1 MPKPSWKA
9 TLEAL
14 TARDAA
20 ASGAHSPEGMRGRT
34 AMALQFELREL
45 TPRTPDRWNGP
56 TAKKAAPTWTGHA
69 DYRLAVRPVI
79 RSGKTGWTKSTL
91 TWANVTHQL
100 NRLALDP
107 EQHRWF
113 CQFVPLHRANTEA
126 QLGQEVDWLYLDD
139 FASPLL
145 WHLLGEAR
153 RLGIDLVSTTKGVS
167 VLVGAEAQVTL
178 DAVRAAPAAM
188 PDAGSGTDAHA
199 SAPPVTDLHL
209 VPRITVD
216 AGERAIA
223 STATIGDHGVYCYED
238 GVEGAPSRSTGPGT
252 GRAVAPNRGA
262 AFVLAPTR
270 ERLSPEQRRLVGEA
284 RTLTVPAGEVEQFL
298 GEYYPR
304 MRRSMPITSSDDS
317 IEFPAPAA
325 PVLVLTATFEPKQV
339 VRLAWHLEY
348 AEGRTARRMPLPA
361 HTGPASVDDG
371 RTAASDAA
379 DRNTAAEHDLLER
392 AARQLAASALD
403 YAPEAAVT
411 PTLSTAIL
419 RGIDA
424 AEFCTHALP
433 ALEALNGV
441 RVDAVGERPDYRQ
454 LTSTPRLTFRT
465 VESDNRDWFDLGV
478 VVTIDGRDVPFG
490 PLFRALAQGKT
501 KLLLI
506 DHSYLSLRQPVFER
520 LLDLITEA
528 RTLTEWETG
537 QAGVRISRYQASL
550 WSDFE
555 DLAEHTEQ
563 ATSWR
568 AAVSALGAQG
578 TVDAVP
584 LPTGLRATLRPYQV
598 QGFEWLAFLWT
609 HRLGGI
615 LADDMGLGK
624 TLQALALILHAR
636 EGADVAV
643 PVPADAAVAR
653 GDADAA
659 VARDAADA
667 AVARDAADPVTAA
680 PFLVVAP
687 ASVVAN
693 WALEAARFTP
703 GLVVRT
709 IGSTQATSGTA
720 LAEVIAGADI
730 VVTSYTI
737 FRLDFGAYQ
746 ASTWAG
752 LILDEAQFVKN
763 HASRLHECARDL
775 DAPFKLAITG
785 TPMEN
790 HLLELW
796 SLFAVTA
803 PGLFPSARLFTEQ
816 YRNPIENGGSPE
828 ALARLRRRIRP
839 LMLRRTKALV
849 ATELPAK
856 QEQELRIELSP
867 AHQQL
872 YDTFLQ
878 RERQKLMGLIDDI
891 DRNRIIFFRSL
902 TLLRMLSL
910 DPSLID
916 EKYAGMGS
924 SKLDALL
931 EQLDDVVAEGHRALV
946 FSQFTSFLGKAA
958 ARLDAAGIEYCYLD
972 GSSTRRAEIVERFK
986 AGAAPVFLISLKA
999 GGFGLNLTEADYVFL
1014 LDPWWNPAT
1023 ETQAVDRTH
1032 RIGQTRNVM
1041 VYRLVAAG
1049 TIEEKVVA
1057 LGQRKAQLFDS
1068 VLDDGAEFGESLTAD
1083 DIRGLLEE

>member
-9 TLEAL
+9 ALEAL
-14 TARDAA
+14 TAHETAVP
-20 ASGAHSPEGMRGRT
+20 GAHSIDGIRGRT

-79 RSGKTGWTKSTL
+79 RSGTTGWTKSTL

-107 EQHRWF
+107 HQHRWF
-113 CQFVPLHRANTEA
+113 CQFVPLHRASTEA

-153 RLGIDLVSTTKGVS
+153 RLGIELVSTTKGVS
-167 VLVGAEAQVTL
+167 VLVGAEAEVTL
-178 DAVRAAPAAM
+178 DAVRVAAATAPDAPAT
-188 PDAGSGTDAHA
+188 G
-199 SAPPVTDLHL
+199 LQL
-209 VPRITVD
+209 VPRVTIDSRTH
-216 AGERAIA
+216 AIA
-223 STATIGDHGVYCYED
+223 ATAAIGDHGVYCYEA
-238 GVEGAPSRSTGPGT
+238 GIEGAPSRSTGPGT
-252 GRAVAPNRGA
+252 GRAAAPNRGA

-270 ERLSPEQRRLVGEA
+270 ERLSPEQRRLVGDA
-284 RTLTVPAGEVEQFL
+284 RTLTVPAGEVEEFL
-298 GEYYPR
+298 GDYYPR
-304 MRRSMPITSSDDS
+304 MRRSIPIASSDGS
-317 IEFPAPAA
+317 VGFPPPAA
-325 PVLVLTATFEPKQV
+325 PVLVLTATFEPKQTL
-339 VRLAWHLEY
+339 RLAWHLEY
-348 AEGRTARRMPLPA
+348 AEGREARRMPLPA
-361 HTGPASVDDG
+361 LSEPASGTERD
-371 RTAASDAA
+371 
-379 DRNTAAEHDLLER
+379 TAAEHDLLDR
-392 AARQLAASALD
+392 AGRQLAASALD

-411 PTLSTAIL
+411 PTLSTGIL

-433 ALEALNGV
+433 ALEALDGV
-441 RVDAVGERPDYRQ
+441 RVDAVGERPDYRE
-454 LTSTPRLTFRT
+454 LTATPRLTFRT
-465 VESDNRDWFDLGV
+465 VESDHRDWFDLGV

-490 PLFRALAQGKT
+490 PLFRALAKGKT

-506 DHSYLSLRQPVFER
+506 DHSYLSLRQPIFER
-520 LLDLITEA
+520 LLDLIAEA
-528 RTLTEWETG
+528 RALPEWET
-537 QAGVRISRYQASL
+537 GVRISRYQASL

-555 DLAEHTEQ
+555 DLAEETEQ
-563 ATSWR
+563 AASWR

-598 QGFEWLAFLWT
+598 QGFEWLAFLWR
-609 HRLGGI
+609 HGLGGI

-636 EGADVAV
+636 E
-643 PVPADAAVAR
+643 PADAAAAS
-653 GDADAA
+653 ADAP
-659 VARDAADA
+659 VARDAAP
-667 AVARDAADPVTAA
+667 PVTAP

-703 GLVVRT
+703 GLVVHT

-720 LAEVIAGADI
+720 LAEAIAGADI
-730 VVTSYTI
+730 VVTSYTL
-737 FRLDFGAYQ
+737 FRLDFEAYQ
-746 ASTWAG
+746 ASAWAG

-775 DAPFKLAITG
+775 GAPFKLAITG

-816 YRNPIENGGSPE
+816 FRNPIENGGSPE

-916 EKYAGMGS
+916 EQYAGIGS
-924 SKLDALL
+924 RKLDALL

>member
-1 MPKPSWKA
+1 
-9 TLEAL
+9 
-14 TARDAA
+14 
-20 ASGAHSPEGMRGRT
+20 
-34 AMALQFELREL
+34 MALQFELREQ

-79 RSGKTGWTKSTL
+79 RSGTTGWTKSTL

-107 EQHRWF
+107 QQHRWF
-113 CQFVPLHRANTEA
+113 CQFVPLHRASTEA
-126 QLGQEVDWLYLDD
+126 QLGQEIDWLYLDD

-145 WHLLGEAR
+145 WHLLGEAH
-153 RLGIDLVSTTKGVS
+153 RLGIELVSTTKGVG
-167 VLVGAEAQVTL
+167 VLVGAEAEVML
-178 DAVRAAPAAM
+178 DVVRDAAIAPTASTASGAPAV
-188 PDAGSGTDAHA
+188 
-199 SAPPVTDLHL
+199 PVTNLQL
-209 VPRITVD
+209 VPRVTID
-216 AGERAIA
+216 AVGRDIA
-223 STATIGDHGVYCYED
+223 SSATIGDHGVYCYEA
-238 GVEGAPSRSTGPGT
+238 GVEGAPSRSTGSGT
-252 GRAVAPNRGA
+252 GRAAAPNRGA

-270 ERLSPEQRRLVGEA
+270 ERLSPEQRRLVEEA
-284 RTLTVPAGEVEQFL
+284 RTLSIPAGEVEEFL
-298 GEYYPR
+298 RDYYPR
-304 MRRSMPITSSDDS
+304 MRRSIPIISSDAS
-317 IEFPAPAA
+317 VEFPAPAA
-325 PVLVLTATFEPKQV
+325 PVLVLTATFEPKQTL
-339 VRLAWHLEY
+339 RLAWHLEY
-348 AEGRTARRMPLPA
+348 AEGREVRRMPLPA
-361 HTGPASVDDG
+361 LSDPASDTG
-371 RTAASDAA
+371 RDT
-379 DRNTAAEHDLLER
+379 TAEHDLLDR
-392 AARQLAASALD
+392 AGRQLAASGLD

-411 PTLSTAIL
+411 PTLSTGML

-424 AEFCTHALP
+424 AEFCAHALP
-433 ALEALNGV
+433 ALEALDGV
-441 RVDAVGERPDYRQ
+441 RVDVVGARPDYRE
-454 LTSTPRLTFRT
+454 LTATPRLTFRT
-465 VESDNRDWFDLGV
+465 VESDHRDWFDLGV
-478 VVTIDGRDVPFG
+478 LVTIDGREVPFG
-490 PLFRALAQGKT
+490 PLFRALAQGKA

-506 DHSYLSLRQPVFER
+506 DHSYLSLRQPIFEK

-528 RTLTEWETG
+528 RSLPEWET
-537 QAGVRISRYQASL
+537 GVRISRYQASL

-555 DLAEHTEQ
+555 DLAEETEQ
-563 ATSWR
+563 AASWR

-598 QGFEWLAFLWT
+598 QGFEWLAFLWR
-609 HRLGGI
+609 HGLGGI

-624 TLQALALILHAR
+624 TLQALALVLHAR
-636 EGADVAV
+636 ER
-643 PVPADAAVAR
+643 ADAASLAS
-653 GDADAA
+653 DAA
-659 VARDAADA
+659 SLASPDAASSAGPAPA
-667 AVARDAADPVTAA
+667 ASAP

-693 WALEAARFTP
+693 WAQEAARFTP

-720 LAEVIAGADI
+720 LAEAVAGADI

-737 FRLDFGAYQ
+737 FRLDFEAYQ
-746 ASTWAG
+746 ASAWAG

-828 ALARLRRRIRP
+828 ALAKLRRRIRP

-856 QEQELRIELSP
+856 QEQELRIDLSP

-916 EKYAGMGS
+916 EQYAGIGS

-946 FSQFTSFLGKAA
+946 FSQFTSFLSKAA

-986 AGAAPVFLISLKA
+986 AGVAPVFLISLKA

-1049 TIEEKVVA
+1049 TIEEKVMA
-1057 LGQRKAQLFDS
+1057 LKQRKAQLFDS
-1068 VLDDGAEFGESLTAD
+1068 VLDDGAEFGEALTAD

>member
-9 TLEAL
+9 ALEAL
-14 TARDAA
+14 TARETAA
-20 ASGAHSPEGMRGRT
+20 PGAHSIDGIRGRT

-79 RSGKTGWTKSTL
+79 RSGTTGWTKSTL

-113 CQFVPLHRANTEA
+113 CQFVPLHRASTEA

-153 RLGIDLVSTTKGVS
+153 RLGIELVSTTKGVS
-167 VLVGAEAQVTL
+167 VLVGAEAEVTL
-178 DAVRAAPAAM
+178 DAVRVAAATA
-188 PDAGSGTDAHA
+188 PDAPG
-199 SAPPVTDLHL
+199 LQL
-209 VPRITVD
+209 VPRVTID
-216 AGERAIA
+216 ARTHAIA
-223 STATIGDHGVYCYED
+223 ATAAIGDHGVYCYEA
-238 GVEGAPSRSTGPGT
+238 GIEGAPSRSTGPGT
-252 GRAVAPNRGA
+252 GRAAAPNRGA

-270 ERLSPEQRRLVGEA
+270 ERLSPEQRRLVGDA
-284 RTLTVPAGEVEQFL
+284 RTLAVPAGEVEEFL
-298 GEYYPR
+298 GDYYPR
-304 MRRSMPITSSDDS
+304 MRRSIPITSSDGS
-317 IEFPAPAA
+317 VGFPPPAA
-325 PVLVLTATFEPKQV
+325 PVLVLTATFEPKQTL
-339 VRLAWHLEY
+339 RLAWHLEY
-348 AEGRTARRMPLPA
+348 AEGREARRMPLPTLA
-361 HTGPASVDDG
+361 EPASG
-371 RTAASDAA
+371 T
-379 DRNTAAEHDLLER
+379 DRDTAAEHDLLDR
-392 AARQLAASALD
+392 AGRQLAASALD

-411 PTLSTAIL
+411 PTLSTGIL

-433 ALEALNGV
+433 ALEALDGV
-441 RVDAVGERPDYRQ
+441 RVDVVGERPDYRE
-454 LTSTPRLTFRT
+454 LTATPRLTFRT
-465 VESDNRDWFDLGV
+465 VESDHRDWFDLGV

-490 PLFRALAQGKT
+490 PLFRALAKGKT

-506 DHSYLSLRQPVFER
+506 DHSYLSLRQPIFGR

-528 RTLTEWETG
+528 RALPEWET
-537 QAGVRISRYQASL
+537 GVRISRYQASL

-555 DLAEHTEQ
+555 DLAEETEQ
-563 ATSWR
+563 AASWR

-598 QGFEWLAFLWT
+598 QGFEWLAFLWR
-609 HRLGGI
+609 HGLGGI

-636 EGADVAV
+636 EE
-643 PVPADAAVAR
+643 ADAAAAAS
-653 GDADAA
+653 ADAP
-659 VARDAADA
+659 VARDAAP
-667 AVARDAADPVTAA
+667 PVTAP

-687 ASVVAN
+687 ASVVPN

-703 GLVVRT
+703 GLVVHT
-709 IGSTQATSGTA
+709 IGRTQATSGTA
-720 LAEVIAGADI
+720 LAEAIAGADI
-730 VVTSYTI
+730 VVTSYTL
-737 FRLDFGAYQ
+737 FRLDFEAYQ

-752 LILDEAQFVKN
+752 LVLDEAQFVKN

-924 SKLDALL
+924 GKLDALL